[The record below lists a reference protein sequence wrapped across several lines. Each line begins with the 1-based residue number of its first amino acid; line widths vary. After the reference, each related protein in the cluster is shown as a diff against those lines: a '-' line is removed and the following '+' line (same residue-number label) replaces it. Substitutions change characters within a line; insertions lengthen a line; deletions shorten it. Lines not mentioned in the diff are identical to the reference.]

1 MCTLIALHRRIVGA
15 PLVVAANRDEF
26 HDRPAEGPAIRSAP
40 GGPIIAPL
48 DARAGGTWLGLGPQ
62 GLFAAVTNVSAG
74 APDPE
79 RRSRGHLVI
88 QALAAA
94 SAREAAEAAEKLPMG
109 MYNPFNLFL
118 ADRDDAFAITYEER
132 PRRIAV
138 GGSTV
143 IVGNGAFDRPV
154 PPKLAGLQEQVDDL
168 GPESLLEGLERLC
181 RSHEEFG
188 PRGPLDALCVH
199 TPAYGTRSS
208 ALLRIGD
215 DGLEDSNSVFRFAE
229 GAPCENPYEDYTTL
243 LRRLAS
249 PGPVAVGSI
258 GEPS

>member
-1 MCTLIALHRRIVGA
+1 
-15 PLVVAANRDEF
+15 
-26 HDRPAEGPAIRSAP
+26 
-40 GGPIIAPL
+40 
-48 DARAGGTWLGLGPQ
+48 
-62 GLFAAVTNVSAG
+62 LFAAVTNVSAG

-79 RRSRGHLVI
+79 RRSRGQLVI
-88 QALAAA
+88 EALAAA

-118 ADRDDAFAITYEER
+118 ADRDDAFAITYQER

-143 IVGNGAFDRPV
+143 IVGNGALDGPV
-154 PPKLAGLQEQVDDL
+154 PAKLAGLQEQVDDF
-168 GPESLLEGLERLC
+168 GPEAVLEGLERLC
-181 RSHEEFG
+181 RSHEEVG

-215 DGLEDSNSVFRFAE
+215 DGLEASNSVFRFAE
-229 GAPCENPYEDYTTL
+229 GAPCENPYKNYTAL
-243 LRRLAS
+243 LRRLTS
-249 PGPVAVGSI
+249 PVPAAVGSI